1 MGWRNYKMS
10 EGVDKMSVAALNSFI
25 EKIEAD
31 GTGVNGFQ
39 KVIQFEF
46 TDLGESFSV
55 KFLGDKAEIVTETE
69 TPTCTIQ
76 VSSDNFKKLT
86 TGELNPNTA
95 FLFGKVKAKGDLGQL
110 LKLSSILDY
119 YK

>member
-1 MGWRNYKMS
+1 MCWGNNKLLEGVYKMS
-10 EGVDKMSVAALNSFI
+10 IAVLNSFI

-31 GTGVNGFQ
+31 GSGVNGFQ
-39 KVIQFEF
+39 KVIEFEF
-46 TDLGESFSV
+46 TDLGESFTV
-55 KFLGDKAEIVTETE
+55 KFLGDNAEILTETE
-69 TPTCTIQ
+69 TPTCTLQ
-76 VSSDNFKKLT
+76 LSSDNFRKLT
-86 TGELNPNTA
+86 TGELNPSTA